1 MTQEEASTVAARLG
15 ASSQSFCPALLWTYT
30 GTGNTMT
37 RMLIEVA
44 SGWYTGSVYT
54 DLSLVDTL
62 PGEYVCGPSVIAVKA
77 HPQWHP
83 FSSVQPDG
91 IRPATPHNPPDA
103 KDVCPC
109 SSFTRA
115 VAVIR
120 DPYAT
125 FLAEYKRLRSH
136 DYGSCSLAA
145 VPGKECSGGHVS
157 VIKRAE
163 FNSTDFRHEVL
174 RMAKEWAAMF
184 DSYDA
189 FKAAHPGGF
198 YLARYEQLTAGPQK
212 TRLQALA
219 GILQALG
226 VPQPAETTATGES
239 ESESLPLQDTQQGG
253 NNEEKLHSRLLG
265 YHPQQLACAFEAA
278 KHPAIFRP
286 SDPAGINQEF
296 VYAAD
301 GAEALVCDVWRVVGG
316 RAAQH
321 GYGPYNGTV
330 CAS

>member
-1 MTQEEASTVAARLG
+1 MKPTACSVHVLG
-15 ASSQSFCPALLWTYT
+15 NENASSAAASPCYRITEFGCGLEININLLH
-30 GTGNTMT
+30 
-37 RMLIEVA
+37 VA
-44 SGWYTGSVYT
+44 SGAEKANLNYTRSYAVF
-54 DLSLVDTL
+54 LLHAML
-62 PGEYVCGPSVIAVKA
+62 P
-77 HPQWHP
+77 
-83 FSSVQPDG
+83 
-91 IRPATPHNPPDA
+91 R
-103 KDVCPC
+103 
-109 SSFTRA
+109 
-115 VAVIR
+115 
-120 DPYAT
+120 
-125 FLAEYKRLRSH
+125 
-136 DYGSCSLAA
+136 
-145 VPGKECSGGHVS
+145 
-157 VIKRAE
+157 
-163 FNSTDFRHEVL
+163 RHEVL

-198 YLARYEQLTAGPQK
+198 YFARYEELTAGPQE